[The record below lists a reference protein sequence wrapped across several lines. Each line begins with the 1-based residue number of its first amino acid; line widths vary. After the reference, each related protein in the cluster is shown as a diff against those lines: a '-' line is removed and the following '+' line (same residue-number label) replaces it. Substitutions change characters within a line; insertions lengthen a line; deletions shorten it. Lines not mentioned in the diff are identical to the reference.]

1 MGFGYLL
8 KRLTVMVPVFV
19 LVVTIVFF
27 MIRFAPGGPFDSEK
41 AVSPQILQNLM
52 AKYHM
57 DEPLW
62 KQYGRYWVS
71 LLQGDLGP
79 SFRYANKTVNEIIMD
94 SWGVSV
100 ELGLISLVWALL
112 IGIGAGLLGA
122 LKPNTPF
129 DYIPMGF
136 SVLGIC
142 LPTFV
147 VGPVLRWIFGTKLGW
162 LPVAGWNSWAEAAS
176 FWDAFQYRLLPSL
189 TLGFAFA
196 AYISRLTRGG
206 MMEIRNQD
214 FIRTARA
221 KGLSEA
227 TILFKHAMRGGMLPV
242 VSYLG
247 PALAGII
254 SGALVTE
261 KIFNIPGLGR
271 YFIDGAVNRDYTLVM
286 GTALLSFGLI
296 FICNLIVDILYVFL
310 DPRVRYE

>member
-1 MGFGYLL
+1 MGLGYLL
-8 KRLTVMVPVFV
+8 RRLAVMIPVFV

-41 AVSPQILQNLM
+41 AVSPQILANLN
-52 AKYHM
+52 AKYHL

-62 KQYGRYWVS
+62 KQYGRYWMS
-71 LLQGDLGP
+71 LAQGDLGP

-94 SWGVSV
+94 SWGVSI
-100 ELGLISLVWALL
+100 ELGLLSLGWALI
-112 IGIGAGLLGA
+112 IGITAGLLGA
-122 LKPNTPF
+122 LKPNTMW

-136 SVLGIC
+136 SVIGIC

-147 VGPVLRWIFGTKLGW
+147 IGPLLRWVFGIKLHW
-162 LPVAGWNSWAEAAS
+162 LPVAGWNDWAEAAT
-176 FWDAFQYRLLPSL
+176 FWDYAQYRLLPSL

-221 KGLSEA
+221 KGLSE
-227 TILFKHAMRGGMLPV
+227 TKVLFKHAMRGGMLPV
-242 VSYLG
+242 VSYMG

-296 FICNLIVDILYVFL
+296 FVCNLLVDIVYVLL